1 MSFDYAVEFS
11 FKWSIYFNCTIFF
24 ETQLFYINDFNENQI
39 HKQRQATQLGQK

>member
-1 MSFDYAVEFS
+1 ML
-11 FKWSIYFNCTIFF
+11 WSLVSNGQFISTALFFF